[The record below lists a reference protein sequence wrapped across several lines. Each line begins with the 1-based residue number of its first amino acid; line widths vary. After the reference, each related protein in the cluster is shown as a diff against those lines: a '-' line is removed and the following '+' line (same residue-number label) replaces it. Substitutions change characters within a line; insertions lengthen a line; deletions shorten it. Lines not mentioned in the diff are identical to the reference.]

1 MWLLCFCGW
10 NELAQNQLETSAG
23 DCHPSSIEVWAALDA
38 GVMKV
43 TSVPVLALLAPLV
56 HRRKKTGFPG
66 TEVIG
71 GIFCRKSW
79 KRWWVDG
86 TVWENNEK
94 RDGFSR
100 NLYPTWIII
109 NKQVIAFVQAR
120 FPIYPKAK
128 CNDFIKDFIHKTFE
142 WVKQFYTD
150 TEEGLHCL
158 SQQLVNEEGEGKTFK
173 LSKRNDIWSA
183 SGSTPVHPGSW
194 CRMKSCIMLKAVVLQ
209 LWLYERSVVI

>member
-66 TEVIG
+66 AEVIG

-158 SQQLVNEEGEGKTFK
+158 SHNNLWMRKERVK
-173 LSKRNDIWSA
+173 LSSYQK
-183 SGSTPVHPGSW
+183 GMTFGLLLGLPLSTQ
-194 CRMKSCIMLKAVVLQ
+194 AVDAGWNLA
-209 LWLYERSVVI
+209 LCSRL

>member
-100 NLYPTWIII
+100 NLYPSWIII

-194 CRMKSCIMLKAVVLQ
+194 CRMKSCIMLKPVVLQ

>member
-100 NLYPTWIII
+100 NLYPSWIII

>member
-66 TEVIG
+66 AEVIG